1 MRCRLDTFRCLM
13 KQHVVATHVRLSCTR
28 SNISCQSCP
37 APCTNLNLFWLQTP
51 SDAWMNAFS
60 FINLQPFVA
69 AAAPQKTPTCW
80 RRCRRCRSALAA
92 AARKWKRRRRRRR
105 WRPQCVATWELNLE
119 NHSVLVLKVDAQREC
134 VPSTHAHTHTLT
146 HLHTFTHANL
156 HREREGEEDSTAIKR
171 SSQAPSA
178 LFRQLIKRVGRQ
190 RHLQNKPRNIL

>member
-1 MRCRLDTFRCLM
+1 M

-37 APCTNLNLFWLQTP
+37 ASCTNLNLFWLQTP

-80 RRCRRCRSALAA
+80 RRRRRCRSALAA

-119 NHSVLVLKVDAQREC
+119 SHSVLVLKVEAQREC
-134 VPSTHAHTHTLT
+134 VPSTHAHTLT

-171 SSQAPSA
+171 SSQASIA
-178 LFRQLIKRVGRQ
+178 LLRQLIKRVGRQ